1 MALETSTLARDNSNQ
16 KFQNIDIVIIVY
28 IDKGKSCL
36 IFGFVFPL
44 MWGRLFIVLQLG
56 IWFEPGIDH
65 IFQRD
70 HQCLGTTA

>member
-1 MALETSTLARDNSNQ
+1 MALETSTLARNNSNQ

-28 IDKGKSCL
+28 IDKGKSCF

-44 MWGRLFIVLQLG
+44 MWGRQLIVLQLG
-56 IWFEPGIDH
+56 IWFELGIDH

-70 HQCLGTTA
+70 QQCV